1 MPVSC
6 LVVGSL
12 RALEARCDDAELFSS
27 WRDVDVVIVPTAAA
41 FTSLE
46 AASLACATPFSSRDA
61 RVESLMMKDRA
72 TTDDSYFVR
81 RLREADVVVLS
92 DGSPLH
98 ARSVWRSSPVGEAI
112 AAARCLVA
120 VGATASVLGT
130 TMIDPRGGAPT
141 TGLGYRD
148 GLVITNSTTPE
159 QLTRTRSLL
168 DDALTLAVVGE
179 DGSLDLHG
187 ATWRARGDVVT
198 TRGPRVVTL
207 D

>member
-12 RALEARCDDAELFSS
+12 RALEVRCSDAELFSS

-46 AASLACATPFSSRDA
+46 AAAVACATPFSSRDA
-61 RVESLMMKDRA
+61 RVESLMLKDRS
-72 TTDDSYFVR
+72 TVDDAYFVR

-92 DGSPLH
+92 DGSSLH

-112 AAARCLVA
+112 GAARCLVA

-148 GLVITNSTTPE
+148 GLVITTTTPLE
-159 QLTRTRSLL
+159 QLARTRSLL
-168 DDALTLAVVGE
+168 DDDVVLAVVGE
-179 DGSLDLHG
+179 DGALDYDG
-187 ATWRARGDVVT
+187 VTWRASGDVVA